1 MLIHELI
8 CQKISTEI
16 DYVAPE
22 ATFLEL
28 ASLLA
33 KKRVESLVVT
43 DEQGA
48 MIGLITERDVV
59 TAVGSVYQE
68 IPDLIARDIMSTKIV
83 SCKSTDSISSVLNE
97 MQSLN
102 IRHMPVV
109 DNGKIITV
117 IGIADLQMICQK
129 LDKLAITDSLTGLFN
144 RRAYENAMLAEYSR
158 FKRHKFNFSIA
169 ILDIDFFKKIND
181 THGHSA
187 GDMVLVEFAKALRA
201 NVRAYDFLARIG
213 GEEFALILPN
223 TELSDAIRVCEKLSN
238 AIRAIELF
246 NDSGMIKVT
255 ASFGVTAVSS
265 AFSDVDEMIKF
276 SDDLLYEAKEQGRD
290 RIVAKSV
297 ASDDTKISSLAVDD
311 VEDYLFS

>member
-28 ASLLA
+28 ASLLS
-33 KKRVESLVVT
+33 KTKVECLVVT

-187 GDMVLVEFAKALRA
+187 GDMVLVEFAKTLRT

-297 ASDDTKISSLAVDD
+297 ASDNTKISSPAVDD